1 MRRLIL
7 VPLAVLAGL
16 LAGPSRL
23 SAQQE
28 ATARRQ
34 MIAASHPM
42 AAEAGLAVLRRGGSA
57 VDAAIAA
64 QAMMTLVEPQSSG
77 IGGGAL
83 LLHWKAATRTLSA
96 WDGRET
102 APAAATPALFL
113 RHGRPMGFL
122 EAITGGRPVGVPG
135 TMRMLEAAHRAE
147 GRLPWA
153 GLFDAAI
160 AAAGQGFPISARLHA
175 AIGAQPGRLRADAA
189 AAALYLA
196 PDGSALPIGATLR
209 NPALAAT
216 LRAIAADGADALHR
230 GPIAEAILA
239 AVRNHPT
246 NPGLMTAE
254 DLAGYRPIRRDAL
267 CGPYRAVII
276 CGFPPPSSGGVAILQ
291 ILGVLAHQDMAQLD
305 PRGADHAHL
314 LVEAGRLAFAD
325 RNRFLADGD
334 FVAVPVAGL
343 LDRVY
348 LAIRAQPMGLDRAL
362 PQPIRS
368 GNPLRQGAPAVAPQ
382 PPQPERGTA
391 HVSVVDAAGNVV
403 SLTTTVEAGFGAGI
417 LAAGFVL
424 NNELTDFSF
433 LPERDG
439 RPIANRVEGG
449 KRPRSS
455 MSPTIVFDRA
465 GAPVLALGSAGGER
479 IIGHVAQTLVA
490 MIDNGLSPAEAVAL
504 PRIAGVHE
512 NAEIEQGGAANAALA
527 TALEARG
534 FPVTV
539 RPNASGLQV
548 IEIRRAAD
556 GTVLI
561 GAADPRREGA
571 VLGD

>member
-1 MRRLIL
+1 MRLP
-7 VPLAVLAGL
+7 VL
-16 LAGPSRL
+16 LAALLLLAPTAH
-23 SAQQE
+23 AQTE

-83 LLHWKAATRTLSA
+83 LLHWNAATRTLSA

-113 RHGRPMGFL
+113 RNGRPMGFL

-135 TMRMLEAAHRAE
+135 VMRMLEAAHRAE
-147 GRLPWA
+147 GKLPWN

-160 AAAGQGFPISARLHA
+160 AAAEQGFPVSARLHA
-175 AIGAQPGRLRADAA
+175 AIAFQPMRLRADPA
-189 AAALYLA
+189 AAALYLT
-196 PDGSALPIGATLR
+196 PEGSALPAGTILR

-216 LRAIAADGADALHR
+216 LRAVAAQGADALHR
-230 GPIAEAILA
+230 GPIAEAIVA
-239 AVRNHPT
+239 AVRNHAG
-246 NPGLMTAE
+246 NPGLMTAD
-254 DLAGYRPIRRDAL
+254 DLAAYRPVRRDAL
-267 CGPYRAVII
+267 CGPYRAVVV
-276 CGFPPPSSGGVAILQ
+276 CGFPPPSSGGVATLQ
-291 ILGVLAHQDMAQLD
+291 ILGLLAHQDMAPLD
-305 PRGADHAHL
+305 PRGIDHAHL
-314 LVEAGRLAFAD
+314 LVEASRLAFAD
-325 RNRFLADGD
+325 RNRFLADSD
-334 FVAVPVAGL
+334 FVPVPVAGL

-348 LAIRAQPMGLDRAL
+348 LAIRAQMISLDRAL

-368 GNPLRQGAPAVAPQ
+368 GNPLREGAPSVASQ

-391 HVSVVDAAGNVV
+391 HLSVVDAAGNVV
-403 SLTTTVEAGFGAGI
+403 SMTTTVEAGFGAGI

-455 MSPTIVFDRA
+455 MSPTIVFDRG
-465 GAPVLALGSAGGER
+465 GAPVLAVGSAGGER

-490 MIDNGLSPAEAVAL
+490 ILDNGLSPGEALAL

-534 FPVTV
+534 FPVAV

-548 IEIRRAAD
+548 IEIRRGAD
-556 GTVLI
+556 GTVLV

-571 VLGD
+571 VMGD